1 MKMVTDKLYCVDFP
15 AEHWDCCLTCDKF
28 CSPNLAGKGGTHIL
42 HDLVTWKCSISYLH
56 IFKKKPKLSSNG
68 NRFFI
73 IFFSLGLFMVQLYG
87 EDVLLVGKTF
97 FCLNTFQVSE
107 NYFVRKM
114 FDLLQLLILQ
124 VKSQYLVY

>member
-1 MKMVTDKLYCVDFP
+1 MVTDKLYCVDLL

-28 CSPNLAGKGGTHIL
+28 YSPNSAVKGGTHIL
-42 HDLVTWKCSISYLH
+42 HDLVTCKCSISYLH
-56 IFKKKPKLSSNG
+56 IFIKTPKLSSNG

-73 IFFSLGLFMVQLYG
+73 IFFSHGLFMVQLYG
-87 EDVLLVGKTF
+87 EDILLVGKTF
-97 FCLNTFQVSE
+97 FCFNTFQVSE

-114 FDLLQLLILQ
+114 FDLPQLLILQ